1 MGLHNDP
8 DARRARALARLE
20 PNPSEAIQHEPN
32 PSEAIQHEPNPSEA
46 ITTHAL
52 ATVATKVSRGT
63 LKLKGGGGGSRRK
76 KRRRNSR
83 KKTRSNKRKVATRK
97 H

>member
-20 PNPSEAIQHEPN
+20 PNPSEANRLEPN

-63 LKLKGGGGGSRRK
+63 LKLKGGGGSRRK